1 MVTPEHIGRYVGLQL
16 IGVGSFGNVYRAT
29 DSDNGSL
36 VAIKVLNQEFSLD
49 LAWVTRFQQ
58 EAGFMAQ
65 IGDHPNVVK
74 VFDLQQEGDTFYIVM
89 ELLPGREP
97 RNPYKYGTEAQP
109 QACGGVGLYIIFL
122 GLLPACE
129 LVLEGGQVLGCHRGI
144 GSSRG
149 LEIPH

>member
-49 LAWVTRFQQ
+49 PAWVARFQQ
-58 EAGFMAQ
+58 EAGFMSQ
-65 IGDHPNVVK
+65 VGDHPNVVK

-89 ELLPGREP
+89 EYYPGG
-97 RNPYKYGTEAQP
+97 NLATLINTEQKLNHRPA
-109 QACGGVGLYIIFL
+109 VGLVLQIAA
-122 GLLPACE
+122 GLSAA
-129 LVLEGGQVLGCHRGI
+129 HSAGI
-144 GSSRG
+144 SSRK
-149 LEIPH
+149 IFCWTTIRSVRSMISV